1 MDAKET
7 SFYTA
12 VLIAS
17 ITLGIIIIYFIA
29 SIIRQQ
35 RRNIALY
42 RQSVLAEIT
51 AMEKERARIAAD
63 LHDELGPMLSAI
75 KLKINSFELTDED
88 DKVQVDKTNN
98 HIDGLVKRMR
108 EISYDLIPNTLIRK
122 GLVVAVKEFADFAN
136 ESGHFKID
144 FAAQEPI
151 AVSEQ
156 KSIHVYRIIQEIVN
170 NTIRHSKG
178 SRIKIQLEQKDT
190 TLVLSTVDDGVG
202 FDHQAASKGDGGI
215 GLRNIVS
222 RSEIIGGEMFVD
234 SQKDKGTKYT
244 FEIPV

>member
-12 VLIAS
+12 VLIVS
-17 ITLGIIIIYFIA
+17 IILGVIIVYFIA

-88 DKVQVDKTNN
+88 DLVQVEKTNS
-98 HIDGLVKRMR
+98 HIDGLIKRMR

-122 GLVVAVKEFADFAN
+122 GLVMALKEFIDYINRDNVF
-136 ESGHFKID
+136 SID
-144 FAAQEPI
+144 FVADEPLNI
-151 AVSEQ
+151 SEQ
-156 KSIHVYRIIQEIVN
+156 KAIHLYRISQEIIN
-170 NTIRHSKG
+170 NTIKHSKG
-178 SRIKIQLEQKDT
+178 NTLKIQLKQT
-190 TLVLSTVDDGVG
+190 NGILLLSTSDNGIG
-202 FDHQAASKGDGGI
+202 FDQYAASKGNGGI
-215 GLRNIVS
+215 GLRNILS
-222 RSEIIGGEMFVD
+222 RTEIIGGQMFVE
-234 SQKDKGTKYT
+234 SQKNKGTKYT